1 MSQYGGGRPGGAAW
15 NRPPTGAPMAGFPTL
30 GGVSGLPLGM
40 GVQMGQMS
48 GMSGV
53 QLGMVNQAAF
63 QQPNMINMAVR
74 KKWIKKTNLYLSGRY
89 FSYVCFFCG
98 MKIRRSLDL

>member
-15 NRPPTGAPMAGFPTL
+15 NRPPTGAPMPGFPGL

-40 GVQMGQMS
+40 GVQMGQMG

-74 KKWIKKTNLYLSGRY
+74 KKRIEKNPVELTFFEKKTIVS
-89 FSYVCFFCG
+89 F
-98 MKIRRSLDL
+98 